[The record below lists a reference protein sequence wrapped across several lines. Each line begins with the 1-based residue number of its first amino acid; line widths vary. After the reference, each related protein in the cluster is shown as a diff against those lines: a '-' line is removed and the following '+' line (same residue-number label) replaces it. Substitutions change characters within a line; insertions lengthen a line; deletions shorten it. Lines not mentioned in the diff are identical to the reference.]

1 MDLALQ
7 SAFLAEASTL
17 LILLAGTVL
26 LYRSFRDKYLVWWIA
41 GWTVYGLSR
50 LFAALA
56 ITQTDA
62 RLWAVLDNVCFSV
75 AIALFAASVLRYV
88 YKGKFISYTTGA
100 SGVALVLGIFSALGF
115 SNASILEWAF
125 RGSLFLALALAA
137 ACLVHF
143 ALGRHNIGH
152 WILAVSLLL
161 LHPDM
166 SRQPHGVAGFD
177 ILIDL
182 LLGIGVMLVVLDDSR
197 VQVARLDVLNTIT
210 HEISGATQFG
220 PMVEIVLDE
229 LKRITRA
236 KAVWFRTREGGSL
249 SMTSQKGL
257 SPQTAAEIQKISADT
272 PAGRTLE
279 DGTVRVLRSPDLVPA
294 VREAV
299 APEGIRHLVV
309 VPVQS
314 KTSKV
319 GVVIL
324 GMPGYRAYTENDKNF
339 LKAAA
344 NQLALAAENRG
355 LVQQLVRS
363 RNEWAST
370 FNSIPDYI
378 LVHDQEYRILRANR
392 ALLDRLRLPRT
403 QVIQQ
408 SCEAVLP
415 GAGTNWKSCPYC
427 GIAETETA
435 SEYDPCFGGYSMVST
450 SAYAGEDVSKGATVH
465 VIKDVTEAKAAEERY
480 KALFSHMQEGV
491 FVATPEGKVIDCN
504 EAFVR
509 MLGYSSKEEI
519 LKLDAADEIYMNAN
533 DREKFFGE
541 LSRQGFVRNFDY
553 RLRRKDG
560 RDLNVIES
568 SFATRGAGGKIQRF
582 QGVLLDMTEIKRVED
597 EIRRRNREL
606 YVLNN
611 IAVTF
616 NQSFDLDEILQL
628 TMLQLVEHFS
638 TDTSAVYLF
647 NDETNVMQK
656 KSSYG
661 HRSSW
666 VTENED
672 FVLPQD
678 FIDTVRT
685 TRAEIISH
693 EDLPRLPEIIKRMV
707 ELEGLVAWLWV
718 VLWRKEKI
726 LGLLGTSSRVAREF
740 SPSDESVM
748 IAVGR
753 QLATTVE
760 KVQLYNETRKAYE
773 DLRRTQE
780 QLLQSEK
787 MSAVGQLISGV
798 AHELNNPLT
807 AIMGYAQLLESEHLE
822 PRLHEFVRKLLK
834 QTQRTQKIVQNL
846 LSFARQ
852 HQPQKLHVDLRTVV
866 EEAIALRD
874 YDLKV
879 NNIVVERDFDP
890 SLPSVMGDPFQL
902 EQVCLNIINNA
913 ADAILESPA
922 GGRLKILVSV
932 QDGHVIAEFHDSGPG
947 IPDTKRVFDPFYTTK
962 NVGKGTGLGLSI
974 CYGIIKGHG
983 GEISVQNHPQGGAV
997 VQLRLP
1003 VAVGEK
1009 PITERE
1015 RIVARRGS
1023 QLDGR
1028 VLLLD
1033 DEEDVLDFERE
1044 VLTAAGLDVVTASS
1058 GADALEILKSQPFD
1072 AVFLDSKVPGALSS
1086 IQVFEWIQENR
1097 PELVAKSVL
1106 VLSDVSDPAIRSF
1119 VDATRLRCLVK
1130 PFEVSDLLT
1139 VARRLLR
1146 KSLAATQSH

>member
-26 LYRSFRDKYLVWWIA
+26 LYRSFRETYLVRWIA
-41 GWTVYGLSR
+41 GWTVYGLSKV
-50 LFAALA
+50 FAALE
-56 ITQTDA
+56 ITQDNS
-62 RLWAVLDNVCFSV
+62 RLWAVLANVCFSI

-88 YKGKFISYTTGA
+88 HQKNLISYTTGA
-100 SGVALVLGIFSALGF
+100 SGIVLILGVLSAAGF
-115 SNASILEWAF
+115 SNSYVLGWAF
-125 RGSLFLALALAA
+125 RGSSFLVLALAA
-137 ACLVHF
+137 ARLVHF

-152 WILAVSLLL
+152 WILAVNLLL
-161 LHPDM
+161 LRPDII
-166 SRQPHGVAGFD
+166 RRPHGIAGYD

-182 LLGIGVMLVVLDDSR
+182 LLGMGVMLVVLDDSR

-210 HEISGATQFG
+210 HEISGASQFE

-229 LKRITRA
+229 LKQITRA
-236 KAVWFRTREGGSL
+236 KAAWFRTLEGGTL
-249 SMTSQKGL
+249 SMTVQKGL
-257 SPQTAAEIQKISADT
+257 SPQAAAEIQKISADT

-279 DGTVRVLRSPDLVPA
+279 DGTVRVLRIPDMVPA
-294 VREAV
+294 VRERV
-299 APEGIRHLVV
+299 APEGIRHLLV

-314 KTSKV
+314 KSSKI
-319 GVVIL
+319 GVIIL

-344 NQLALAAENRG
+344 KQLALAAENRG

-392 ALLDRLRLPRT
+392 ALLDRVNLPRT

-408 SCEAVLP
+408 LCEAVLP
-415 GAGTNWKSCPYC
+415 GARTNWKSCPYC
-427 GIAETETA
+427 GIAETATA

-450 SAYAGEDVSKGATVH
+450 SAYAGEEVSKGATVH

-519 LKLDAADEIYMNAN
+519 LKLEAADEIYMNAN

-560 RDLNVIES
+560 RELSVIES
-568 SFATRGAGGKIQRF
+568 SFATRSAGGKIERF

-628 TMLQLVEHFS
+628 TMLQLVEHFA
-638 TDTSAVYLF
+638 TDTSAIYLF
-647 NDETNVMQK
+647 NEETNAMQK

-666 VTENED
+666 VTENEN
-672 FVLPQD
+672 FALPQD
-678 FIDTVRT
+678 FVDTVKT
-685 TRAEIISH
+685 TRAEIISR
-693 EDLPRLPEIIKRMV
+693 EDLPRLPDIIKKMV

-718 VLWRKEKI
+718 ILWRKEKI
-726 LGLLGTSSRVAREF
+726 LGLLGTSSRVAHEF

-753 QLATTVE
+753 QLATTIE

-807 AIMGYAQLLESEHLE
+807 AIMGYAQLLESEPLD
-822 PRLHEFVRKLLK
+822 PRLQEFIRKLLK
-834 QTQRTQKIVQNL
+834 QTHRTQKIVQNL

-852 HQPQKLHVDLRTVV
+852 HQPQKLYVDLRTVV

-922 GGRLKILVSV
+922 GGRLKIRVFA

-974 CYGIIKGHG
+974 CYGIVKGHG

-997 VQLRLP
+997 AQVRLP
-1003 VAVGEK
+1003 IAVGDK
-1009 PITERE
+1009 PMTERE

-1023 QLDGR
+1023 QLEGS

-1044 VLTAAGLDVVTASS
+1044 VLTAAGLEVMTASS
-1058 GADALEILKSQPFD
+1058 GAEALEKLKSETFD
-1072 AVFLDSKVPGALSS
+1072 AVFLDSKVPGVLST
-1086 IQVFEWIQENR
+1086 IELYEWIQQSQ
-1097 PELVAKSVL
+1097 PDLVSRCVL

-1119 VDATRLRCLVK
+1119 VDATRVRCLVK

-1139 VARRLLR
+1139 VARR
-1146 KSLAATQSH
+1146 SQ